1 MNRILLAIFA
11 TIIFTGCNK
20 EPIFESE
27 RGDFIPVSLSVSGEV
42 SVQESPIFTRSENT
56 GSRDLYGVQV
66 LQDGQYYAYGLFDN
80 ISDMHLYLHTG
91 QRYKVLCCM
100 VRNAKDVINHYR
112 ITSSSGYDPQ
122 YTVVLRVNERSY
134 SLYRNNGWSGYSYPF
149 ALNGKGNSG
158 NSRFGRL
165 NDVDINSFIY
175 SNTTGMPFLS
185 ERATDVSSEN
195 NWNAN
200 QICYPSVLRY
210 YGESDEYLINASA
223 QIISFPLKHV
233 GFGIKYTVT
242 GVTDGSAAITI
253 KNNDK
258 IFFTKNDINSS
269 FSSEEK
275 VFQFSDVESA
285 YAYADNYTENITVSM
300 TWLRG
305 VGVNQDLGSQVV
317 QVKRNAMNYI
327 KVALSTSTRATKG
340 GDAPETAFKV
350 SVDSVPLMNY

>member
-11 TIIFTGCNK
+11 TIIFIGCNK

-27 RGDFIPVSLSVSGEV
+27 RGDLIPVSLSVSGEV

-56 GSRDLYGVQV
+56 ESRDLYGVQV
-66 LQDGQYYAYGLFDN
+66 LQDGQPYACGLFDN
-80 ISDMHLYLHTG
+80 ISDMQVYLHSG
-91 QRYKVLCCM
+91 KSYKILCTL
-100 VRNAKDVINHYR
+100 VKNGKDIIDYYSFSATPGYISYR
-112 ITSSSGYDPQ
+112 SVG
-122 YTVVLRVNERSY
+122 TVNNKTYQIQVVNKQEGFSF
-134 SLYRNNGWSGYSYPF
+134 PF
-149 ALNGKGNSG
+149 ALFVSTTSVYNG
-158 NSRFGRL
+158 RVFGL
-165 NDVDINSFIY
+165 GNSFIY
-175 SNTTGMPFLS
+175 SSQERLSFLS
-185 ERATDVSSEN
+185 DGAVDNDGSMTSNSGY
-195 NWNAN
+195 
-200 QICYPSVLRY
+200 IGYPNITRY
-210 YGESDEYLINASA
+210 YGESDNYIAHSSG
-223 QIISFPLKHV
+223 QIISIPMKHV

-258 IFFTKNDINSS
+258 TFFTKNDINSS

-350 SVDSVPLMNY
+350 SVDSVPLIND